1 MNFKS
6 NEKAAIVRLLS
17 LMSISDG
24 SVDPREIGM
33 TQLFMKRLGATNSDV
48 AASAR
53 MSDSQACSIAKG
65 MSLEKK
71 RIASALLVELMVSDN
86 EVERSEV
93 AVLVGICAKCEFP
106 MFSLFE
112 ARAVLTEYF

>member
-6 NEKAAIVRLLS
+6 NEKAAILRLLS

-24 SVDPREIGM
+24 SVDPREIGI

-48 AASAR
+48 ATSAR

-65 MSLEKK
+65 MSFEKK
-71 RIASALLVELMVSDN
+71 KVASALLVELMVADN
-86 EVERSEV
+86 DVDRQEV
-93 AVLVGICAKCEFP
+93 ATLVGICAKCEFP
-106 MFSLFE
+106 MLTLFD
-112 ARAVLTEYF
+112 AQSVLAEYF